1 MAVTTNFYNSYKAFA
16 LNGKNIDL
24 DTDTIKVALCTSTYA
39 PSIDN
44 HDYFDDVTNEVSA
57 TGYTAGGA
65 TLTLT
70 VTKNTTNDMAV
81 VTASASTTW
90 AASSITARYA
100 VIYKNTGD
108 PATSPLICYVDFD
121 GNKVSDG
128 DNFIIDWDDTATG
141 GIFNL
146 T

>member
-1 MAVTTNFYNSYKAFA
+1 MTTNFYNSYKAKL
-16 LNGKNIDL
+16 LNGGGIDL
-24 DTDTIKVALCTSTYA
+24 DTDTIKVALCTSTYT

-44 HDYFDDVTNEVSA
+44 HDMFDDVTNEVSA

-70 VTKNTTNDMAV
+70 VTQNNANDMAV

-90 AASSITARYA
+90 TGSSITARYA
-100 VIYKNTGD
+100 VIYKVG
-108 PATSPLICYVDFD
+108 AGASTSPLICYIDFVTD
-121 GNKVSDG
+121 RKSDG